1 MPSRRG
7 EGARYELSP
16 LVIRLT
22 VAPVIGLA
30 AEPAM
35 AKTFKLSI
43 TGNEGASYAG
53 QCTVIKEARDDVL
66 ALEGT
71 VPLERTFIADGL
83 DCRIEAEGRVVVEI
97 THEGGWS
104 RVTTD
109 GGFADVQVR

>member
-1 MPSRRG
+1 MSARG
-7 EGARYELSP
+7 GHPWSSM
-16 LVIRLT
+16 VRLML
-22 VAPVIGLA
+22 ASVIGLA

-43 TGNEGASYAG
+43 SGDEGARYAG
-53 QCTVIKEARDDVL
+53 QCTVIKEGRDDVT

-71 VPLERTFIADGL
+71 VPLERTFTADGL

-104 RVTTD
+104 RATTRSGLID
-109 GGFADVQVR
+109 IRSR